1 MRTFSFLRR
10 PVKPVLYAIL
20 LALILTAALV
30 FAWQYHLDGLVL
42 DHAIDT
48 YAYVGTLVRTE
59 GQVLDYEAT
68 RDERDFYGIS
78 GEMGGPAFLE
88 ELPEELVQK
97 LMESGYVSK
106 IASRRTQA
114 AMLGECTRIH
124 AGETKQ
130 TVRISDQM
138 FSANSTP
145 YYYLEATV

>member
-30 FAWQYHLDGLVL
+30 FGWQYHLDGLVL

-68 RDERDFYGIS
+68 RDERDFYGIT

-88 ELPEELVQK
+88 ELPEDLVMK
-97 LMESGYVSK
+97 LMDSSYVSK
-106 IASRRTQA
+106 IDNRKT
-114 AMLGECTRIH
+114 GG
-124 AGETKQ
+124 AG
-130 TVRISDQM
+130 
-138 FSANSTP
+138 
-145 YYYLEATV
+145 L

>member
-30 FAWQYHLDGLVL
+30 FGWQYHLDGLVL

-48 YAYVGTLVRTE
+48 YAYVGTLVRPE

-68 RDERDFYGIS
+68 RDERDFYGIT

-88 ELPEELVQK
+88 ELPEELIRK
-97 LMESGYVSK
+97 LTDSGYVSR
-106 IASRRTQA
+106 IDSRMTQNQA
-114 AMLGECTRIH
+114 VQMVLPA
-124 AGETKQ
+124 K
-130 TVRISDQM
+130 DQRRRQDQRQ
-138 FSANSTP
+138 
-145 YYYLEATV
+145 